1 MEVFKMS
8 RFKFLTTF
16 VLIVLFVFGLI
27 LNSGCKKKVEVVTLT
42 FAKAGDVVKLDPA
55 DVTDGESITV
65 MNNIFEGLIRYKPG
79 TTELEPWLAE
89 KWDVSPDGKVFTF
102 YLRKGVKFHDGTD
115 FNADAVVFSFE
126 RQRDPNHPFHKYG
139 EWEYWSWC
147 FNEIEKV
154 EKVDDYTVKITL
166 SEEFAP
172 FLTTMAMFTV
182 YIVSPKNHEKWGA
195 EASSHPVGTGPFKF
209 VEWVK
214 DDHIT
219 LEKFEN
225 YWGPKPKIDKL
236 IFKVIPDASVRLLE
250 LQKGTID
257 GMEFPNPDDLEKIK
271 GDKNLTLLT
280 QPGLNIGYLAFNL
293 GQDTP
298 GYDPKLSDVRV
309 RKAIYH
315 AINRQDIVE
324 HLYKGTAVVAKN
336 PLPPTLWGY
345 NDEIVD
351 YEYNPDKAKELLKE
365 AGYPNGFETNLWA
378 MPVARPYMF
387 DPQKIAE
394 AIQSDLAKVGIKAK
408 IVTYDWG
415 TYLDKTEGGEH
426 AMCLLGWTMDYP
438 DPDNI
443 LYVLLDPDAAT
454 VGSAGNVAFYRNDKV
469 HELNMLARKTYDI
482 KEREK
487 YYKEIQR
494 IVHEDIP
501 WVPLA
506 HAQQMVVFRSNVK
519 GFVLYPTGD
528 YHFDT
533 VYIEK

>member
-1 MEVFKMS
+1 MS

-16 VLIVLFVFGLI
+16 VLIVLLVFGLI

-315 AINRQDIVE
+315 AINRQDIIE

>member
-1 MEVFKMS
+1 MS

-16 VLIVLFVFGLI
+16 VLIVLLVFGLI

-250 LQKGTID
+250 HQKGTID

-415 TYLDKTEGGEH
+415 TYLDKTEGGED

>member
-1 MEVFKMS
+1 
-8 RFKFLTTF
+8 
-16 VLIVLFVFGLI
+16 
-27 LNSGCKKKVEVVTLT
+27 
-42 FAKAGDVVKLDPA
+42 
-55 DVTDGESITV
+55 

-89 KWDVSPDGKVFTF
+89 KWYISPDGKVFTF

-154 EKVDDYTVKITL
+154 EKVDDYTVRITL

-182 YIVSPKNHEKWGA
+182 YIVSPTNHEKLGA

-271 GDKNLTLLT
+271 NDKNLTLLT
-280 QPGLNIGYLAFNL
+280 QPGLNVGYLAFNL
-293 GQDTP
+293 GEDTP
-298 GYDPKLSDVRV
+298 GYDSKLSDVRV

-351 YEYNPDKAKELLKE
+351 YEYNPEKAKELLKQ

-415 TYLDKTEGGEH
+415 TYLDKTDGGEH

-454 VGSAGNVAFYRNDKV
+454 VGSAGNVAFYRNKKI
-469 HELNMLARKTYDI
+469 HELNMLARKTYNI

-487 YYKEIQR
+487 YYKEIQK

-519 GFVLYPTGD
+519 GFILYPTGD

>member
-1 MEVFKMS
+1 MS

-16 VLIVLFVFGLI
+16 VLIVLLVFGLI

-89 KWDVSPDGKVFTF
+89 KWDVSTDGKVFTF

>member
-1 MEVFKMS
+1 MS

-16 VLIVLFVFGLI
+16 VLIVLLVFGLI

-154 EKVDDYTVKITL
+154 EKVDDYTIKITL

-172 FLTTMAMFTV
+172 FLTTIAMFTV

-315 AINRQDIVE
+315 AINRQDIIE

>member
-16 VLIVLFVFGLI
+16 VLIVLLVFGLI

-126 RQRDPNHPFHKYG
+126 RQRDTNHPFHKYG

-315 AINRQDIVE
+315 AINRQDIIE

-394 AIQSDLAKVGIKAK
+394 AIQSDLVKVGIKAK